1 MAKHRLRRNRLPAPP
16 VLLALLYLGL
26 ILTGSALL
34 SLPFASTDGL
44 TLADAFFTAT
54 SAVTVTG
61 LSVIDVGRDLTV
73 FGQTVLLVLV
83 QIGGVGLMTFAV
95 LLLSSLG
102 LKINAHSRHVLRE
115 DLNQSTT
122 HQLMKLAGSVVR
134 ISLAVEAAGVAV
146 LCLVFVPDLGIR
158 QGLWYAIFHSVSAF
172 NNAGFGLRSDSLSF
186 WVSDPIINIAVP
198 ALFITGGLGFVV
210 IGDIMEKRGWR
221 LLSLHTKLMIVGS
234 VGLTIYGTV
243 GFAALEWT
251 NPGTLGGLGTVGEK
265 LAASW
270 FQSVTTRTAGF
281 NTVDLSHIHDSTS
294 LMMIAL
300 MLVGGGSASTAGG
313 IKVTTLMVALM
324 ATVAFFKQRSPRAFG
339 RRIGPEQVLKVMAL
353 TTIAMLTMLT
363 GLFLV
368 SISHDGDFLDL
379 AFEVASAFGTTGLSR
394 GATGEL
400 DALGRT
406 IMIFLMFLGRV
417 GPLTL
422 GYFLAT
428 KRASRV
434 KFPEGRVYLG

>member
-1 MAKHRLRRNRLPAPP
+1 MPAPP
-16 VLLALLYLGL
+16 VLLAGLYLALTL
-26 ILTGSALL
+26 IGAALL
-34 SLPFASTDGL
+34 SLPFAATQDISVG
-44 TLADAFFTAT
+44 DAIFTAT

-61 LSVIDVGRDLTV
+61 LSVVDVGASLTL
-73 FGQTVLLVLV
+73 FGQVVLLVLI

-102 LKINAHSRHVLRE
+102 LQINTHSRHVLRE
-115 DLNQSTT
+115 DLNQSST
-122 HQLMKLAGSVVR
+122 HDLMGLVRSVIR
-134 ISLAVEAAGVAV
+134 ISLAVEAAGVVV
-146 LCLVFVPDLGIR
+146 LALVFVPELGFR
-158 QGLWYAIFHSVSAF
+158 QGLWYALFHSVSAF
-172 NNAGFGLRSDSLSF
+172 NNAGFGLRADSLIQ
-186 WVSDPIINIAVP
+186 WVSDPIINLAVP
-198 ALFITGGLGFVV
+198 ALFIIGGIGFVV
-210 IGDIMEKRGWR
+210 IGDIMEKRRWR
-221 LLSLHTKLMIVGS
+221 LLSMHTKLMLV
-234 VGLTIYGTV
+234 GTV
-243 GFAALEWT
+243 ALTVYGMAGFAVLEWT
-251 NPGTLGGLGTVGEK
+251 NEDTLGRLETVGAK

-281 NTVDLSHIHDSTS
+281 NTVDLSQIHDSTA

-339 RRIGPEQVLKVMAL
+339 RRIGPDQVLKVMAL

-394 GATGEL
+394 GSTGEL
-400 DALGRT
+400 DTLGRT
-406 IMIFLMFLGRV
+406 VMIVLMFLGRV
-417 GPLTL
+417 GPLTI
-422 GYFLAT
+422 GYLLAT
-428 KRASRV
+428 RKVSRV